1 MKKQVKVKVEKRGK
15 SPVLKKEGTMRRQS
29 IGKCLIIS
37 VAMFGCILL
46 ATGESRAQKA
56 APYPVGAVFDLTGI
70 ISSIG
75 GPEKRGLEIAVEAV
89 NTAGGVNGRQ
99 LKMTVYDSESNATKG
114 VTETKR
120 LIDVDKVIAGL
131 GYSSTGVSM
140 AAIQTVESGKI
151 VMLSAG
157 ASEKIWIPTNKWV
170 FNVVPR
176 QREAS
181 IPMLLDV
188 LQQRGAK
195 KIAYINI
202 DNTFGQTGREVFDW
216 AVKEMKIIPAIIEKY
231 AVGSTDVGPQ
241 MTHIKAAGAD
251 GLLITGQMADTVMV
265 IKNARDQGFTGPI
278 VADYSIVGPEFID
291 LAGKYGEGIV
301 TTSIK
306 TLVAP
311 DLPDNDPQKKVAM
324 DLYNKYTKQYGAFSL
339 YAGHGWDE
347 VYLLVTALKKVD
359 PKLDPAK
366 DADLVKIRA
375 QVRDNLETIKGFV
388 GQNGIFNYSPENHN
402 GLGPK
407 CYVPVVVENGKWRLY
422 KGK

>member
-1 MKKQVKVKVEKRGK
+1 
-15 SPVLKKEGTMRRQS
+15 MRRQTV
-29 IGKCLIIS
+29 GKYLIIS
-37 VAMFGCILL
+37 VVMLGFLLL
-46 ATGESRAQKA
+46 ACGEGRAQKA

-70 ISSIG
+70 LSSIG
-75 GPEKRGLEIAVEAV
+75 SPEKRGQEIAVEAV
-89 NTAGGVNGRQ
+89 NAAGGVNGRQ
-99 LKMTVYDSESNATKG
+99 LKMTMYDSESNATKG

-151 VMLSAG
+151 VMLGAG

-181 IPMLLDV
+181 IPALLEV
-188 LQQRGAK
+188 LQERGAK

-216 AVKEMKIIPAIIEKY
+216 AVKEMKITPAIIEKY

-241 MTHIKAAGAD
+241 ITHIKAAGAD

-265 IKNARDQGFTGPI
+265 IKNARDQGFSGPI

-301 TTSIK
+301 TTSLK

-311 DLPDNDPQKKVAM
+311 DLPNNDPQKRVAM
-324 DLYNKYTKQYGAFSL
+324 ELYSKYTKQYGAFSL

-347 VYLLVTALKKVD
+347 VYLLVTALRKVD

-366 DADLVKIRA
+366 DADLLKIRA
-375 QVRDNLETIKGFV
+375 QIRDNLETIKGFV
-388 GQNGIFNYSPENHN
+388 GQNGIFNYSPDNHN
-402 GLGPK
+402 GLGLK

>member
-1 MKKQVKVKVEKRGK
+1 MKKSNAGMCV
-15 SPVLKKEGTMRRQS
+15 
-29 IGKCLIIS
+29 IIS
-37 VAMFGCILL
+37 VLMCSFVIIAAGV
-46 ATGESRAQKA
+46 SHAQKA
-56 APYPVGAVFDLTGI
+56 AVYPVGAVFDLTGI

-89 NTAGGVNGRQ
+89 NAAGGVNGRQ

-120 LIDVDKVIAGL
+120 LMDVDKVIAGL

-140 AAIQTVESGKI
+140 AAIQTVESGKM

-170 FNVVPR
+170 YNVVPR

-181 IPMLLDV
+181 IPTLLDV
-188 LQQRGAK
+188 LQKRGAK
-195 KIAYINI
+195 KIAYIHI

-216 AVKEMKIIPAIIEKY
+216 AVKEMKITPAIVEKY
-231 AVGSTDVGPQ
+231 AVSSTDVGPQ
-241 MTHIKAAGAD
+241 ITHIKAAGAD

-265 IKNARDQGFTGPI
+265 IKNARDMGFTGPI

-311 DLPDNDPQKKVAM
+311 DLPDNDPQKKVTM
-324 DLYNKYTKQYGAFSL
+324 DLYTRYTKQYGAFSL

-359 PKLDPAK
+359 PKLDPGK

-375 QVRDNLETIKGFV
+375 QIRDNLETIKGFV
-388 GQNGIFNYSPENHN
+388 GQNGIFNYSPDNHN
-402 GLGPK
+402 GLGPN
-407 CYVPVVVENGKWRLY
+407 CYVPVVVEGGKWRLY